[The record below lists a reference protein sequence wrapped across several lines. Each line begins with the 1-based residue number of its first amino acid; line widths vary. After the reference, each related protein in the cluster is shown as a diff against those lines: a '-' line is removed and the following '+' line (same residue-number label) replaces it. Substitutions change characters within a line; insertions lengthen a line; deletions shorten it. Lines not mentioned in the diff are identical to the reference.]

1 MSSKDLSVEV
11 GMMDRD
17 NRLMEKELKNTGEL
31 VAKSGHSEGEER
43 CKMAEQYCISLKE
56 EMDSF
61 SEDYSE
67 LTRLNQ
73 IRARKSTAIM
83 EYFGEDPE
91 VCDTPNIFSV
101 LTSFYTS
108 IIKSREKM
116 KNIVG

>member
-1 MSSKDLSVEV
+1 
-11 GMMDRD
+11 MDRD
-17 NRLMEKELKNTGEL
+17 SRLMEKELKTTQDL
-31 VAKSGHSEGEER
+31 VAKSKDCDER
-43 CKMAEQYCISLKE
+43 RCQMAEEYCTSLKE
-56 EMDSF
+56 EMDTF
-61 SEDYSE
+61 KEGYTE

-116 KNIVG
+116 K